1 MLEDHVKHPSQ
12 PDTQPDEY
20 LPEAPN
26 AHKQRAG
33 ASKADVEGVNPRDT
47 SSMPRGED
55 DAKTLADS
63 PEYNDRTDVADAGTA
78 TPPPDSVRRVPPD

>member
-1 MLEDHVKHPSQ
+1 MRDPSQ

-26 AHKQRAG
+26 AHKS
-33 ASKADVEGVNPRDT
+33 SKMTGDVEGVNPRET

-55 DAKTLADS
+55 DDQTFADS
-63 PEYNDRTDVADAGTA
+63 PEYNDRVDVPKGGTQ
-78 TPPPDSVRRVPPD
+78 VPPRAPR

>member
-1 MLEDHVKHPSQ
+1 MKNPTQ

-26 AHKQRAG
+26 AHKHKISAPDQ
-33 ASKADVEGVNPRDT
+33 EGVNPRDT

-55 DAKTLADS
+55 DDRTRAES
-63 PEYNDRTDVADAGTA
+63 PEFHDRTDVPDAGTA
-78 TPPPDSVRRVPPD
+78 TPPRAPR

>member
-1 MLEDHVKHPSQ
+1 VEAFVKNPSQ

-33 ASKADVEGVNPRDT
+33 VPNADEEGVNPRDT

-55 DAKTLADS
+55 DAKTWADS
-63 PEYNDRTDVADAGTA
+63 REYNDRTDVGDAGTA
-78 TPPPDSVRRVPPD
+78 TPPPDSVRRVPRD